1 MNTNVNGG
9 AVGLF
14 SLDALNVNTELG
26 SVALEDLANLLSLEV
41 TTGNLNLIVLNK
53 KAVSSKSIS
62 GLEKIWRVFCSQNS
76 FFI

>member
-41 TTGNLNLIVLNK
+41 TTGNLNLIVL
-53 KAVSSKSIS
+53 ADGD
-62 GLEKIWRVFCSQNS
+62 GLDSQNCS
-76 FFI
+76 FCRLKLFVHSA